1 MSKSIDA
8 RIQEEFER
16 LGLNIVESDRLADL
30 IITRVRRDRMRRILG
45 GFGVAT
51 LAALAIAFVVTT
63 SSDSSGSSSQV
74 TGSSLSFTQEA
85 TEDGS
90 QALPQAGYWDIDGS
104 VPSKSVVSY
113 LFNLQQGW
121 ILEEITDSP
130 NPSMGE
136 VGLVEVYRVL
146 EGSEDQLVQQ
156 YQMSSRTQI
165 NEFGVPMTGQY
176 RFVLKFTDPTFKGR
190 VRVAIVRA
198 K

>member
-1 MSKSIDA
+1 VSKSIDA

-45 GFGVAT
+45 GFGVAL

-85 TEDGS
+85 TKDGS

>member
-30 IITRVRRDRMRRILG
+30 IITRVRRDRMRRMLG
-45 GFGVAT
+45 GIGVAT

-74 TGSSLSFTQEA
+74 TGSSLSFTQEP

>member
-1 MSKSIDA
+1 VSKSIDA